1 MIPLEES
8 DAYSWCD
15 ERLLLAST
23 IAQHGFCFYA
33 KCISSVGSKE
43 GCVGRVDLAGE
54 MLANTASTMAFSKL
68 IGKGMTASKASSA
81 ERNSETSLPNATR
94 YLAQLPWCGKM
105 SENCL
110 NS

>member
-43 GCVGRVDLAGE
+43 GCIGRVDLAGE
-54 MLANTASTMAFSKL
+54 MLANTASTIMRAR
-68 IGKGMTASKASSA
+68 KASSA
-81 ERNSETSLPNATR
+81 ERNSETFLPNATR
-94 YLAQLPWCGKM
+94 YLAQLSCCGKM